1 MNGRIALEGL
11 EFHAFHGV
19 YPHERESGNWFEVDI
34 SVETDFSAAAQRD
47 DLEGTVN
54 YEALYSIVK
63 GEMEKPSK
71 LLESVA
77 EKIVNDVLR
86 ELKAVILVYSHSI
99 FVLQSQPRS
108 NTPEQLG
115 RLTTL
120 KNYESLATGLGL
132 SIHGCTLHHTERSHK
147 QWCLRHKIFQFLKV
161 Q

>member
-86 ELKAVILVYSHSI
+86 ELKAVILV
-99 FVLQSQPRS
+99 
-108 NTPEQLG
+108 E
-115 RLTTL
+115 
-120 KNYESLATGLGL
+120 L
-132 SIHGCTLHHTERSHK
+132 SISKTNPPIGGKCKRATVSVVKKR
-147 QWCLRHKIFQFLKV
+147 
-161 Q
+161 

>member
-34 SVETDFSAAAQRD
+34 AVETNFSAAAKQD

-54 YEALYSIVK
+54 YETLYSIVK
-63 GEMEKPSK
+63 AEMEKPSK

-86 ELKAVILVYSHSI
+86 ELKAVILV
-99 FVLQSQPRS
+99 
-108 NTPEQLG
+108 E
-115 RLTTL
+115 
-120 KNYESLATGLGL
+120 L
-132 SIHGCTLHHTERSHK
+132 SISKTNPPIGGKCKRATVSVVKKR
-147 QWCLRHKIFQFLKV
+147 
-161 Q
+161 